1 MIQNIDVLRGYH
13 LILRWF
19 AVASDMH
26 NAPIMGEQGAGHR
39 QGIDVGGIAILGNQG
54 MHPALRQQC
63 PFHQLSNGARFG
75 AGTG

>member
-1 MIQNIDVLRGYH
+1 
-13 LILRWF
+13 
-19 AVASDMH
+19 MH